1 MDVGGNLNQF
11 RLEFG
16 HTGQI
21 SVHQAL
27 GIAAVVGD
35 VQDICHTFEGGLL
48 AEPQLAHTMS
58 GLG

>member
-1 MDVGGNLNQF
+1 MDVGGNLNQVWF
-11 RLEFG
+11 GFG

-27 GIAAVVGD
+27 GMAAVVRD
-35 VQDICHTFEGGLL
+35 VQDICHTFGGGLL

-58 GLG
+58 GLS